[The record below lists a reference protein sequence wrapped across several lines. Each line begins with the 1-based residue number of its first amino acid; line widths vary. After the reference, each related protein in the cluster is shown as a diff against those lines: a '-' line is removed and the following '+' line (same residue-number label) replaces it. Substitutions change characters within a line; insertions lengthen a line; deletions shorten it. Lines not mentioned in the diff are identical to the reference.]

1 MSKILLGNLI
11 RSAIELIFALSF
23 LMILFYICFVNPFEL
38 VSDTLNYYHHYQ
50 ERNIFTFGFE
60 FITPLLFFIFDFFSI
75 DFYIFV
81 FVLGVFH
88 FYVFLK
94 LSRELS
100 LLLLPIYFAFIIF
113 YLQPGYFFLLR
124 QYLAFSFIILY
135 SISSSRF
142 SYVFLFLA
150 VFSHLSAIIFI
161 FFMFLKVNKKSGLL
175 VVFLLLLSLL
185 GFSFLE
191 VFLSLLEKVSVFLN
205 QFDLNRK
212 VRGMLEQAE
221 SSKSSGV
228 ILLILCVS
236 LLIHAFLLTEA
247 VNTRLLSL
255 FFYSSCVVLMF
266 QDSVVIAN
274 RIGFPAYFFS
284 IVYFVF
290 LLSSLRVTKNFRIR
304 VINNAQ

>member
-23 LMILFYICFVNPFEL
+23 FMILFYICFVNPFEL

-100 LLLLPIYFAFIIF
+100 LLLLPIYFVFIVF

-135 SISSSRF
+135 LISSSRF
-142 SYVFLFLA
+142 SCVFLFLA

-161 FFMFLKVNKKSGLL
+161 FFMFLRVNTKIGL
-175 VVFLLLLSLL
+175 VVIILLSLSYFYL
-185 GFSFLE
+185 DFLQYFVNFLE
-191 VFLSLLEKVSVFLN
+191 LFFSIINYS
-205 QFDLNRK
+205 DIDRK
-212 VRGMLEQAE
+212 VDGMLQNKQTGA
-221 SSKSSGV
+221 SSLAII
-228 ILLILCVS
+228 ILLIIS
-236 LLIHAFLLTEA
+236 MLIHTVISSKLTS
-247 VNTRLLSL
+247 NKLLSL
-255 FFYSSCVVLMF
+255 FFYSSFLVVAF
-266 QDSVVIAN
+266 QNSVVIAN

>member
-81 FVLGVFH
+81 FVLGIFH

-100 LLLLPIYFAFIIF
+100 LLLLPIYFVFIIF

-135 SISSSRF
+135 LISSSRF

-161 FFMFLKVNKKSGLL
+161 FFMFLRVNTKIGL
-175 VVFLLLLSLL
+175 VVIVLLSLSYFYL
-185 GFSFLE
+185 DFLQYFINFLE
-191 VFLSLLEKVSVFLN
+191 LFFSIINYS
-205 QFDLNRK
+205 DIDRK
-212 VRGMLEQAE
+212 VDGMLQNKQTGA
-221 SSKSSGV
+221 SSLAII
-228 ILLILCVS
+228 ILLIIS
-236 LLIHAFLLTEA
+236 ILIHTVISSKLTS
-247 VNTRLLSL
+247 NKLLSL
-255 FFYSSCVVLMF
+255 FFYSSFLVVAF
-266 QDSVVIAN
+266 QNSVVIAN

>member
-100 LLLLPIYFAFIIF
+100 LLLLPIYFVFIIF

-135 SISSSRF
+135 LISSSRF

-161 FFMFLKVNKKSGLL
+161 FFMFLRVNTKIGL
-175 VVFLLLLSLL
+175 VVIVLISLSYFYLDFLQY
-185 GFSFLE
+185 FINFLE
-191 VFLSLLEKVSVFLN
+191 LFFSIINYS
-205 QFDLNRK
+205 DIDRK
-212 VRGMLEQAE
+212 VDGMLQNKQTGA
-221 SSKSSGV
+221 SSLAII
-228 ILLILCVS
+228 ILLIIS
-236 LLIHAFLLTEA
+236 ILIHTVISSKLTS
-247 VNTRLLSL
+247 NKLLSL
-255 FFYSSCVVLMF
+255 FFYSSFLVVAF
-266 QDSVVIAN
+266 QNSVVIAN